1 MSLLDTSDT
10 LAASKAFVLLYT
22 PCLNPPK
29 LAPKLVAIGISLGFC
44 ELLWLIDTW
53 ETLMVSM
60 LDGA

>member
-1 MSLLDTSDT
+1 L
-10 LAASKAFVLLYT
+10 K
-22 PCLNPPK
+22 PPK